1 VEHRLELFLE
11 KDGVRYYNDSA
22 ATLPEAAAAAVRA
35 LPGCILVAGGTD
47 KELDMA
53 PLADAASLARKI
65 ILLAGTAT
73 DKLIP
78 GLVSRGLSFEGPFDA
93 LDKAAQRAVECA
105 AAQRA
110 ASECTASKCAA
121 SECAASEC
129 AASFADTGGAVL
141 LSPGA
146 ASFGMFLNEFDRGNR
161 WKQAIIELTE

>member
-11 KDGVRYYNDSA
+11 KNGIRYYNDSA

-47 KELDMA
+47 KELDMT

-78 GLVSRGLSFEGPFDA
+78 GLVSQGLSFEGPFDA
-93 LDKAAQRAVECA
+93 LDKAAQCAV
-105 AAQRA
+105 Q
-110 ASECTASKCAA
+110 S
-121 SECAASEC
+121 AASEC

-161 WKQAIIELTE
+161 WKQAIIELAKQ